1 MEDIAPN
8 ASPSADPSPATLP
21 DGFPVTHWTV
31 VLAARGADEPAA
43 RRAMGQLFQDYWY
56 PLYAYARRRGL
67 SPHDAEDR
75 TQDFFRALIE
85 NNSLLQVEPERG
97 RLRAYFLASM
107 KNFIGREFEKQATE
121 KRGGG
126 LEIVSI
132 DHEMAEQ
139 RLASEPTHDRSPD
152 ALFDQSWA
160 YAVLDR
166 ALKRLE
172 AWYGGMKRRDLF
184 AEIRGF
190 LTGSGDSGY
199 RAVAQRLKVSET
211 ALRAAIVQMRKRY
224 RVMIEDEIH
233 ATVSCAEEAAEE
245 LAHLQKVLAGE

>member
-1 MEDIAPN
+1 MPAQPDNAP
-8 ASPSADPSPATLP
+8 ASHE
-21 DGFPVTHWTV
+21 DGFPVTRWTV
-31 VLAARGADEPAA
+31 VFAARGADDPAA
-43 RRAMGQLFQDYWY
+43 RRAMGQLCQDYWY

-85 NNSLLQVEPERG
+85 NNSLEQVAPERG
-97 RLRAYFLASM
+97 RLRAYFLAAM
-107 KNFIGREFEKQATE
+107 KNFIGREFEKQAAE

-126 LEIVSI
+126 VEIVSI
-132 DHEMAEQ
+132 DQEMAEQ
-139 RLASEPTHDRSPD
+139 RLAAEPGNEKSPD
-152 ALFDQSWA
+152 VLFDQSWA

-172 AWYGGMKRRDLF
+172 SWYGSLKRQALF

-190 LTGSGDSGY
+190 LTGSGESGY
-199 RAVAQRLKVSET
+199 RDVAQRLKVSET

-224 RVMIEDEIH
+224 RGMIEDEIH
-233 ATVSCAEEAAEE
+233 ATVENAAEAAEE
-245 LAHLQKVLAGE
+245 LAYLQKVLAGG

>member
-1 MEDIAPN
+1 MPNEDSPH
-8 ASPSADPSPATLP
+8 ASQA
-21 DGFPVTHWTV
+21 DGFPATRWTV
-31 VLAARGADEPAA
+31 VFAARGVDDPAA
-43 RRAMGQLFQDYWY
+43 RRAMGQLCQDYWY

-75 TQDFFRALIE
+75 TQDFFRSLIE
-85 NNSLLQVEPERG
+85 HNSLAQVAPERG
-97 RLRAYFLASM
+97 RLRAYFLATM
-107 KNFIGREFEKQATE
+107 KNFISAEFEKQSAV

-126 LEIVSI
+126 VEVVSI
-132 DHEMAEQ
+132 DQEMAEQ
-139 RLASEPTHDRSPD
+139 RLAAEPGREKSPD

-172 AWYGGMKRRDLF
+172 AWYGGMKRRELF

-190 LTGSGDSGY
+190 LTGSGESGY
-199 RAVAQRLKVSET
+199 REVAQRLKVSET

-224 RVMIEDEIH
+224 RGMIEDEIH
-233 ATVSCAEEAAEE
+233 ATVETAAEAAEE
-245 LAHLQKVLAGE
+245 LAYLQKVLAGG